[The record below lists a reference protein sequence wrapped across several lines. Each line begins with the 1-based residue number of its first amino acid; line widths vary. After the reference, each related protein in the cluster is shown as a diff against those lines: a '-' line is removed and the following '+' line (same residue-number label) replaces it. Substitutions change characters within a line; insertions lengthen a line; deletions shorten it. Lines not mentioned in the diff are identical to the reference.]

1 MTFLVVLLA
10 TLVVVVAL
18 KGAIKRFPVAFYV
31 LCVAADVLFVAGT
44 LGFLPAGVQD
54 VLFLLLRKCTLA
66 LALFV
71 IVMYVG
77 VFARES
83 KVRGYLAPIRAEL
96 SIMAWLLSLGHMVV
110 YLMGYAPRI
119 FGGAAHAMDARVL
132 GSLALA
138 LVLFALLLVLGVTS
152 FQFVKRRMTAAGW
165 KAVQRWVYVFF
176 GLVYAHLMLLLA
188 PAALS
193 GRSADVALNVGIY
206 TVVFGAYALGR
217 IRRAAKDRN
226 VLQADS
232 A

>member
-1 MTFLVVLLA
+1 M
-10 TLVVVVAL
+10 
-18 KGAIKRFPVAFYV
+18 
-31 LCVAADVLFVAGT
+31 
-44 LGFLPAGVQD
+44 
-54 VLFLLLRKCTLA
+54 LFLLLRKCTLA

-83 KVRGYLAPIRAEL
+83 KARGDLAPIRAEL

-138 LVLFALLLVLGVTS
+138 LVLFRPAAGAGRHAL
-152 FQFVKRRMTAAGW
+152 FQSVKRRMTAAGW

-176 GLVYAHLMLLLA
+176 GSATRTSMLLLA
-188 PAALS
+188 LPFFLAGRLTLRSTWASTRWSSARTLS
-193 GRSADVALNVGIY
+193 RVSGGLPKTGR
-206 TVVFGAYALGR
+206 
-217 IRRAAKDRN
+217 
-226 VLQADS
+226 LQADS